1 MYQSSHCPYDEER
14 LVARCLRG
22 EVTAW
27 ETMFDFYNPKLVS
40 VIKVLL
46 HGESGAAQAED
57 IASAVWSSL
66 CSVPY
71 THLERYDAQAGKLL
85 SHLVALARREIWRER
100 RSKRSRYSRE
110 CSVARKEAA
119 WEEVGRGIA
128 LNEFLATLTGR
139 EREFCLSELLP
150 QAEPTLRPP
159 LSVTNGWKL
168 KSRVLKKF
176 RNYFLEKNPSS

>member
-1 MYQSSHCPYDEER
+1 MYSSSHRPYDEER

-27 ETMFDFYNPKLVS
+27 EMMFDLYNPKLMS
-40 VIKVLL
+40 IIKILL
-46 HGESGAAQAED
+46 HRENGTEQAED

-66 CSVPY
+66 CSAPY
-71 THLERYDAQAGKLL
+71 TRLRRYDPQAGRLL
-85 SHLVALARREIWRER
+85 SYLAAMARREIWRER
-100 RSKRSRYSRE
+100 RSMRSRYSRE

-128 LNEFLATLTGR
+128 LSEFLATLTGR

-150 QAEPTLRPP
+150 QSEPTVRPTLSATNEWQLR
-159 LSVTNGWKL
+159 
-168 KSRVLKKF
+168 SRVLKKF
-176 RNYFLEKNPSS
+176 RNYFLVNNPA